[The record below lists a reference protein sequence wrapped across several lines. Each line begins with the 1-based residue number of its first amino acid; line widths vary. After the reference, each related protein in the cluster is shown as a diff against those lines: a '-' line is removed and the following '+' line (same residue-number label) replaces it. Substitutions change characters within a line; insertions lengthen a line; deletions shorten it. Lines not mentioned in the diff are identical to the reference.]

1 MLNKLKAYLNKPF
14 PMPDFQKT
22 KFLISGYF
30 GIFIFIF
37 LFVFRPFGLDSFGN
51 QIIYVSLGYGIVTF
65 LVLVLN
71 QFSFSLILIKAKN
84 DDNWTVGKNILINSW
99 FFISIAIGNWFY
111 DYLFL
116 PDQIRCFNLFDYIF
130 VTIAV
135 GIIPSFLATFY
146 FEGKYKK
153 EHQNI
158 ATETNLAIKARKK
171 TEKNKIFII
180 KGIGTEEIIELNQN
194 DFIMVKSDGN
204 YCDFYYLNS
213 NEISHKTLRITIKNV
228 EELLKSASNI
238 MRVHRSYLVNIKQV
252 SRVSGNARNLTLY
265 FDTFSLEASVS
276 RSYERE
282 VTNAIRNI
290 AP

>member
-1 MLNKLKAYLNKPF
+1 MLKKLKAYLNAPF

-37 LFVFRPFGLDSFGN
+37 LFVFRPFGLESFGN

-130 VTIAV
+130 VTFAV

-153 EHQNI
+153 EHQTI

-171 TEKNKIFII
+171 TEKNKTFII

-194 DFIMVKSDGN
+194 DFILVKSDGN
-204 YCDFYYLNS
+204 YCDFYYLTS
-213 NEISHKTLRITIKNV
+213 NEITHKTLRITIKNV

-252 SRVSGNARNLTLY
+252 SRVSGNARNLTIY
-265 FDTFSLEASVS
+265 FDTFSLEAAVS

-290 AP
+290 SI